1 MGRRGR
7 RLLPLVALVLAA
19 SQARAVGWQDAVRTL
34 AQERTKAEMCAGI
47 VRKFGDDGAKAR
59 AAVVY
64 GAARGRYDGVIAGLI
79 VALAGGDAPDSLDD
93 LEGQLREGHLE
104 LGQFCAGMQK
114 LLPSETGERDWRA
127 DIASSA
133 IEPLLKAVQDIYLDY
148 RKRAEMTRK
157 TIQTQLEEAKW
168 PPFASVP
175 PLF

>member
-1 MGRRGR
+1 M
-7 RLLPLVALVLAA
+7 RLFLLALAVMLGA
-19 SQARAVGWQDAVRTL
+19 SAQARAAGWQDAVRTL
-34 AQERTKAEMCAGI
+34 AQERTKAETCAGI

-59 AAVVY
+59 AALVY

-93 LEGQLREGHLE
+93 LEGQLRAGHAE
-104 LGQFCAGMQK
+104 LGQFCAGAET
-114 LLPSETGERDWRA
+114 LLPAASGERDWRA

-133 IEPLLKAVQDIYLDY
+133 VEPLVKAAAAIYLDY

-168 PPFASVP
+168 SPFASVP